1 MLDIVVLAAGKGTRM
16 KSSLPKVLH
25 PIAGKPLLS
34 HVLDTAKSINEKDG
48 EADRTHVIVGH
59 GADKILASLSDPELS
74 FTEQTE
80 QLGTGHAV
88 QQVADK
94 LREDAIT
101 LILYGDVPLIEVETL
116 RKLLALV
123 DDENMGLLTIELE
136 DPTGY
141 GRIIK
146 DAQGSVARIVEQ
158 KDATPEQLAI
168 NEINTGILAA
178 PASKLKEWLPKLSNS
193 NAQGE
198 YYLTDIIAMAVNDQ
212 MEVAVAHPACEEEV
226 QGVNNRV
233 QLATLERWYQAQQA
247 EHLMLE
253 GATVIDPARLDVRG
267 KVSVGKDVF
276 LDINVILEGDV
287 ELADGVVVG
296 ANCII
301 KNAKIGANT
310 QIYANSIVEDTEI
323 GESVNVGPFARLRP
337 GTKLSDRSKVGNFVE
352 TKKTIVG
359 EGSKINHLS
368 YVGDAVLGTNVN
380 VGAGTITCN
389 YDGVNKF
396 KTEIGDDVFVGSNT
410 SLVAPVKVG
419 NKATV
424 GAGSTV
430 TKDIEQ
436 KQLAVARSKQRN
448 IDGWQRPVK
457 NK

>member
-1 MLDIVVLAAGKGTRM
+1 
-16 KSSLPKVLH
+16 
-25 PIAGKPLLS
+25 
-34 HVLDTAKSINEKDG
+34 
-48 EADRTHVIVGH
+48 
-59 GADKILASLSDPELS
+59 
-74 FTEQTE
+74 
-80 QLGTGHAV
+80 
-88 QQVADK
+88 
-94 LREDAIT
+94 
-101 LILYGDVPLIEVETL
+101 
-116 RKLLALV
+116 
-123 DDENMGLLTIELE
+123 
-136 DPTGY
+136 
-141 GRIIK
+141 
-146 DAQGSVARIVEQ
+146 
-158 KDATPEQLAI
+158 
-168 NEINTGILAA
+168 
-178 PASKLKEWLPKLSNS
+178 
-193 NAQGE
+193 
-198 YYLTDIIAMAVNDQ
+198 
-212 MEVAVAHPACEEEV
+212 
-226 QGVNNRV
+226 V

-247 EHLMLE
+247 ERLMTE

-310 QIYANSIVEDTEI
+310 QIHANSIVEDTEI

-368 YVGDAVLGTNVN
+368 YVGDAELGTNVN

-410 SLVAPVKVG
+410 SLVAPVKIG

-430 TKDIEQ
+430 TKDIESE
-436 KQLAVARSKQRN
+436 QLAVARGKQRN
-448 IDGWQRPVK
+448 VDGWKRPVK
-457 NK
+457 N